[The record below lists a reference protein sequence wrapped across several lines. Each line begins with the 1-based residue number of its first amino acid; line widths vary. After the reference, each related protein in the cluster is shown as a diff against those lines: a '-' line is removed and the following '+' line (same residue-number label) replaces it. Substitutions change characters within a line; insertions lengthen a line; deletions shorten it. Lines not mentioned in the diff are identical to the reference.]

1 MYTHNLEP
9 VLFNIYFLEIRWYS
23 LAYIVGIT
31 LGWWY
36 AKKVCSFLNK
46 SKSVPIKGEEFDNLI
61 SYLIAGI
68 IVGGRMGYVIFYNP
82 GFYLFNPMEI
92 LKIWEGGMSF
102 HGGLI
107 GIIISVIIFSRKN
120 NLNSLMYLDVIA
132 CVAPIGLFL
141 GRLANFIN
149 SELIG
154 KPTQFFLNV
163 IFPKIDELP
172 RHPSQIYEA
181 LLEGV
186 CLFFILNFL
195 IFRKNYQLGVV
206 SSCFLIF
213 YGLFRIISEFFREPD
228 THLGYLF
235 YSISMGTVL
244 SMCMIVVGLG
254 LYKKV
259 KNGFKK

>member
-1 MYTHNLEP
+1 MFTNNFDP
-9 VLFNIYFLEIRWYS
+9 VAFQIFTLEIRWYS
-23 LAYIVGIT
+23 LAYIAGI
-31 LGWWY
+31 LIGWFLS
-36 AKKVCSFLNK
+36 KKIFISTEK
-46 SKSVPIKGEEFDNLI
+46 IKKNFDDYLT
-61 SYLIAGI
+61 YLILGI
-68 IVGGRMGYVIFYNP
+68 IIGGRLGYVFFYNF
-82 GFYLFNPMEI
+82 GYYSQNLNEI
-92 LKIWEGGMSF
+92 IMIWQGGMSF

-228 THLGYLF
+228 AHLGYLF
-235 YSISMGTVL
+235 FSISMGTVL
-244 SMCMIVVGLG
+244 SMCMILVGLG

>member
-46 SKSVPIKGEEFDNLI
+46 SKGVPIKGDEFDNLI

-82 GFYLFNPMEI
+82 VFYLFNPMEI

-107 GIIISVIIFSRKN
+107 GIIISVIIFSKKN

-141 GRLANFIN
+141 GRIANFIN

-163 IFPKIDELP
+163 IFPEIDELP

-181 LLEGV
+181 FLEGAI
-186 CLFFILNFL
+186 LFFILRY
-195 IFRKNYQLGVV
+195 II
-206 SSCFLIF
+206 SSKDYIIGTCSYMFLIF
-213 YGLFRIISEFFREPD
+213 YGVFRTISEFFREPD
-228 THLGYLF
+228 AHIGYLF
-235 YSISMGTVL
+235 GFISTGTLL
-244 SMCMIVVGLG
+244 SLFMITAGLITFNY
-254 LYKKV
+254 LKK
-259 KNGFKK
+259 